1 MSSGLRLSRA
11 RALSGSVR
19 CVCARAGH
27 YYYTGA
33 ETFTAASEPI
43 PRVAPSVPAK
53 FRSRSWD
60 YSWLYLST
68 SGGCQLRSMDPY
80 TLAFRDEALARPMR
94 WLARG

>member
-1 MSSGLRLSRA
+1 M
-11 RALSGSVR
+11 
-19 CVCARAGH
+19 CAVWAGH

-33 ETFTAASEPI
+33 ETFTAASEPV

-80 TLAFRDEALARPMR
+80 TLAFRDEALAKPMR